1 MPIRINLL
9 AETQAL
15 EDLRRRDP
23 VKRAIL
29 VGVCLGVALLAWSG
43 WLQARAFKDKLAL
56 NALEGR
62 IRAQTNEFQLV
73 MENKKKLDDINQK
86 LNALHQL
93 TTARLL
99 NGNILNA
106 LQHTTI
112 DDVQLVRLKTQHE
125 YVTTEEVKAKTN
137 SVGRLIPAK
146 PPTITEKVTL
156 ILEARDSS
164 ANPGDQ
170 VNKFQESIAD
180 CSYFQKILGKTN
192 AVRLKEYGTKMPGGE
207 GVRPYVPFTL
217 ECRFPE
223 KTR

>member
-9 AETQAL
+9 AESQAL

-29 VGVCLGVALLAWSG
+29 LGAFLGVAMLAWSG

-56 NALEGR
+56 NALETR
-62 IRAQTNEFQLV
+62 IHSHTNEYQVV

-86 LNALHQL
+86 LSSLHRL

-106 LQHTTI
+106 LQHTI
-112 DDVQLVRLKTQHE
+112 VDDVQLLRLKTLHE

-137 SVGRLIPAK
+137 SVGRVTPSKPA
-146 PPTITEKVTL
+146 TITEKITL
-156 ILEARDSS
+156 TLEAKDSS
-164 ANPGDQ
+164 PNPGDQ
-170 VNKFQESIAD
+170 VNKYLESLAD
-180 CSYFQKILGKTN
+180 CSYFQKFLGKTN
-192 AVRLKEYGTKMPGGE
+192 AVRLKEYGNKQPGGE
-207 GVRPYVPFTL
+207 GVKPYVPFTL

>member
-9 AETQAL
+9 AESQAL

-23 VKRAIL
+23 VKRAIV
-29 VGVCLGVALLAWSG
+29 VGICLGVIMLAWSG
-43 WLQARAFKDKLAL
+43 WLQAKAFKDKLAL
-56 NALEGR
+56 NALE
-62 IRAQTNEFQLV
+62 AQIQSHTNEFQLV

-86 LNALHQL
+86 LSALHQL

-106 LQHTTI
+106 LQHTII

-137 SVGRLIPAK
+137 SVGHTIPAK
-146 PPTITEKVTL
+146 PATITEKITL
-156 ILEARDSS
+156 ILEAKDSS
-164 ANPGDQ
+164 SNPGDQ
-170 VNKFQESIAD
+170 VNKYQESIAD
-180 CSYFQKILGKTN
+180 CSYFQKFLGKTN
-192 AVRLKEYGTKMPGGE
+192 AVRLKEYGTLTKGGE
-207 GVRPYVPFTL
+207 GAKSFVPFSL

>member
-9 AETQAL
+9 AESQAL
-15 EDLRRRDP
+15 EDQRRRDP

-29 VGVCLGVALLAWSG
+29 LGVFLGVGLLAWSG

-56 NALEGR
+56 NALEAQ
-62 IRAQTNEFQLV
+62 IRSHTNEFLVV

-93 TTARLL
+93 TTTRLL

-106 LQHTTI
+106 LQHTII

-125 YVTTEEVKAKTN
+125 YAPTEEVKAKTN
-137 SVGRLIPAK
+137 SVGRAIPGK
-146 PPTITEKVTL
+146 PATITEKVTL

-164 ANPGDQ
+164 PNPGDQ
-170 VNKFQESIAD
+170 VNKYQESIAD
-180 CSYFQKILGKTN
+180 CSYFQKLLGKTN
-192 AVRLKEYGTKMPGGE
+192 AVRLKEYGTRSQGGE
-207 GVRPYVPFTL
+207 GGKPYVPFTL